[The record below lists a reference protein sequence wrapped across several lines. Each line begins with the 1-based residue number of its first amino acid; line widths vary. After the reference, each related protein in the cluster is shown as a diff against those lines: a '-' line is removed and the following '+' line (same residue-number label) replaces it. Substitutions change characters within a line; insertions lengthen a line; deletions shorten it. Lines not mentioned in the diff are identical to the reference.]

1 VPISAKFEADYYA
14 RAATLTERPKILVV
28 GGYGE
33 VGRAVC
39 GALAKDNPGRV
50 IAAGRS
56 LKKAED
62 YALAMQNRIVGR
74 VLDLRKPPGELATA
88 ITDVQSVIM
97 CVDRTD
103 TSFVE
108 MCLSAGI
115 NYIDVTASCG
125 FLLKL
130 KRLQSL
136 AVASR
141 ATAVLGVGL
150 APGLAT
156 LLSAGCAAMIERPR
170 QIDISLLLGA
180 GDTHGEAAIRWTIEN
195 LLAQAANVSTKVID
209 FGAPWGKRSA
219 LPFAFSDQHAIS
231 ESIEQAEVI
240 TRFAMDSRLAMAG
253 FRLLRHW
260 NPLGQMRLFL
270 TGTTFA
276 RILGRLKV
284 GSDAFVA
291 KVEALGSSHD
301 RPIRVSASCAGRRE
315 AKVTGWVAS
324 AVLKAMA
331 KGRRPYGVYD
341 IHEVF
346 ALAEICQYLPAG
358 DVVNWPVSSPL
369 YRSAEARS

>member
-1 VPISAKFEADYYA
+1 MNRVHSEDDSEAKGVPISAKFEADCYA
-14 RAATLTERPKILVV
+14 RAATLPERPNILVV

-39 GALAKDNPGRV
+39 GALAKDSPRRV

-62 YALAMQNRIVGR
+62 YALAMQNRIIGR
-74 VLDLRKPPGELATA
+74 VLDLRKPPGELASA
-88 ITDVQSVIM
+88 ITDVHSVIM
-97 CVDRTD
+97 CVDQSD

-150 APGLAT
+150 APGLTT
-156 LLSAGCAAMIERPR
+156 LLAAGCATMIERPR
-170 QIDISLLLGA
+170 LIDISLLLGA
-180 GDTHGEAAIRWTIEN
+180 RDTHGEAAIRWTIEN
-195 LLAQAANVSTKVID
+195 LLAQPANVSTKVID

-219 LPFAFSDQHAIS
+219 LPFAFSDQYAIS
-231 ESIEQAEVI
+231 ESMEQAEVM
-240 TRFAMDSRLAMAG
+240 TRFAMDSRSVMAG

-260 NPLGQMRLFL
+260 NPQGQMRLFL

-276 RILGRLKV
+276 RILSRVKV

-291 KVEALGSSHD
+291 KVEAFGSSHD
-301 RPIRVSASCAGRRE
+301 HPIRVSASCAGR
-315 AKVTGWVAS
+315 
-324 AVLKAMA
+324 
-331 KGRRPYGVYD
+331 
-341 IHEVF
+341 
-346 ALAEICQYLPAG
+346 
-358 DVVNWPVSSPL
+358 
-369 YRSAEARS
+369 